1 MSDIEAEQA
10 ARALE
15 SLGEARAQLARRA
28 KAPWWYHPAL
38 GVLAG
43 GLVAAQALPRPA
55 VVLPL
60 YGAGLLLLMQAYRRH
75 TGLWV
80 NGLRWGRTLWVMLPL
95 LAATAVVAF
104 VSLRYGHER
113 GQRDVFL
120 YCGAAL
126 ALLVTAAGP
135 LWERAF
141 RADLARTA

>member
-28 KAPWWYHPAL
+28 RAPWWYHPA
-38 GVLAG
+38 AG
-43 GLVAAQALPRPA
+43 LLTGGMVAAQALPRPGVA
-55 VVLPL
+55 LPL
-60 YGAGLLLLMQAYRRH
+60 FVAGFLLLVHAYRKH

-95 LAATAVVAF
+95 LAASTVVLF
-104 VSLRYGHER
+104 VSVRYGYAR
-113 GQRDVFL
+113 GQRDVSL
-120 YCGAAL
+120 YCGATL

-141 RADLARTA
+141 RADLARVA